1 MKLACDG
8 SRTKSAS
15 SLLSV
20 RELGKSLPPE
30 TKNVV
35 PLSSRRSWI
44 YSLRKQIL
52 KIQRQWLFLRK
63 VLSYQMLMTVRMLE
77 HVKPDL
83 CAVTML
89 FLRNL
94 QHLHLWLMETRH
106 WAGLGMAP
114 EWLFPHLSQM
124 CSLLPPTFKPHAC
137 LLFTGLSVHSGIYLY
152 MFSTL
157 QIKRE
162 IYQGTWLTS

>member
-35 PLSSRRSWI
+35 PLSSSRSWI

-63 VLSYQMLMTVRMLE
+63 VPSYQMLMTVRMLE

-83 CAVTML
+83 CAVPML

-94 QHLHLWLMETRH
+94 QHLLHISLWLMETRH

-114 EWLFPHLSQM
+114 EWLFPHLSQICAA
-124 CSLLPPTFKPHAC
+124 CSHP
-137 LLFTGLSVHSGIYLY
+137 LSSHMLAYCSQASQFIQVFVHVFHI
-152 MFSTL
+152 TN
-157 QIKRE
+157 
-162 IYQGTWLTS
+162 